1 MSHELRTPLNS
12 VIALSGVLY
21 RRLANRIPEEEYSF
35 LEVIERNGKHLLSL
49 INDILEISRIE
60 AGREE
65 IEITEFDAGS
75 LAADVV
81 SLIQPQA
88 KQKKIEL
95 LQTARASDLFIT
107 SDANKCRHIL
117 QNIIG
122 NSVKFTEKGK
132 VEVAARKSYNNIVI
146 TVADTGIG
154 VAEDQLPHIFEEFR
168 QADGSASRRFGGTG
182 LGLAIAK
189 PIDEKLFFKTINE
202 LFYGK

>member
-21 RRLANRIPEEEYSF
+21 RRLANQIPEEEYSF

-122 NSVKFTEKGK
+122 NSVKFTENGK

-202 LFYGK
+202 VFFGK